1 MQNIIKVVF
10 LATITII
17 LLSAC
22 GQPIPDSPTAYASEE
37 YRSNISKQT
46 ISETTI
52 DPEVQVRI
60 EDNDTPYKN
69 SSDMVPFEGLVFV
82 ATTDLDEYLWQIA
95 GWHVSNQSIDT
106 NNSEIPQDCTLYP
119 HHGVSN
125 QWIGSCTGYIL
136 IPRNGAKDIAVMITD
151 IDGSTDLIQVAP

>member
-1 MQNIIKVVF
+1 MQNIIKLYF
-10 LATITII
+10 LTSIIII

-37 YRSNISKQT
+37 KEAFVSNNIDAEVDIDSEAQVKDEESIS
-46 ISETTI
+46 
-52 DPEVQVRI
+52 
-60 EDNDTPYKN
+60 PYEN

-82 ATTDLDEYLWQIA
+82 ATTELDEYLWQIA
-95 GWHVSNQSIDT
+95 GWQVSNQTIDT
-106 NNSEIPQDCTLYP
+106 NNSDIPQDCTLYP

-125 QWIGSCTGYIL
+125 QWIGSCAGYIL

-151 IDGSTDLIQVAP
+151 VNGSTDLIQVAP

>member
-1 MQNIIKVVF
+1 MQNILKIIF
-10 LATITII
+10 LASITII

-22 GQPIPDSPTAYASEE
+22 GQPMPDSPTAYASEE
-37 YRSNISKQT
+37 NSSFVSKEAGP
-46 ISETTI
+46 ETDI
-52 DPEVQVRI
+52 NPEGQVQV
-60 EDNDTPYKN
+60 EDSDSPYKN

-82 ATTDLDEYLWQIA
+82 ATTELDEYLWQIA
-95 GWHVSNQSIDT
+95 GWQVSNQTIDT

-119 HHGVSN
+119 HLGVSN

-151 IDGSTDLIQVAP
+151 VNGSTDLIQVAP

>member
-1 MQNIIKVVF
+1 MQNLKLYF
-10 LATITII
+10 LASITII

-22 GQPIPDSPTAYASEE
+22 SQSLQDSQTAYASEE
-37 YRSNISKQT
+37 ISVSDSNLDDTEAIINPESQGK
-46 ISETTI
+46 SE
-52 DPEVQVRI
+52 ESVS
-60 EDNDTPYKN
+60 PYAN

-82 ATTDLDEYLWQIA
+82 ATTELDEYLWQIA
-95 GWHVSNQSIDT
+95 GWQVSNQTIDT
-106 NNSEIPQDCTLYP
+106 NNSDIPQDCTLYP
-119 HHGVSN
+119 HLGVSN